1 MPHLPK
7 LAATTLLLSAVLLPA
22 CGSRITTG
30 LIIPDGGIAEGRVLG
45 AAPVVMMRNH
55 GPESVDASV
64 EDRTGRVFFARLG
77 AGAAIRRNYEGP
89 VRMTIQNKGLEQA
102 DFRVEAREAD
112 GVELKLLPMQ

>member
-7 LAATTLLLSAVLLPA
+7 LAATTLFLAAVLLPA
-22 CGSRITTG
+22 CGSRITSG

-45 AAPVVMMRNH
+45 AEPVVMMRNH
-55 GPESVDASV
+55 GPETVDASV

-102 DFRVEAREAD
+102 DFRVEASKAE
-112 GVELKLLPMQ
+112 GVELNLLPMQ

>member
-1 MPHLPK
+1 MNSAHRLP
-7 LAATTLLLSAVLLPA
+7 AILLLCSAALLPA

-45 AAPVVMMRNH
+45 AEPVVMLRNH
-55 GPESVDASV
+55 GPETVDASV

>member
-1 MPHLPK
+1 MHLSR
-7 LAATTLLLSAVLLPA
+7 LAAVILLCSAAILPA

-45 AAPVVMMRNH
+45 SEPVVMMRNH
-55 GPESVDASV
+55 GPETVDASV

-102 DFRVEAREAD
+102 DFRLEASKAE